1 MSKPRTQVERSTATR
16 QALLDAARRLFEQ
29 RGFDAVS
36 AEEIVSEASVTRG
49 ALYHHFEDGK
59 PGLFREVVREVMEEV
74 HARLTAE
81 GRRATTPLEALEL
94 GMNAFLRIC
103 TEPGYRRVLLLDG
116 PAVLGWY
123 QWRSLDLEYGLGL
136 LRRALEA
143 AVGSG
148 QIEVADVEMTTHLL
162 AGALV
167 DAALLLG
174 QARDQRAL
182 RRRLKATL
190 LRLLYGLR
198 PDARKEPTA
207 RGTRGPTSSRPPR
220 PAAPGRRFP

>member
-1 MSKPRTQVERSTATR
+1 MSKGRTQSERSIATR
-16 QALLDAARRLFEQ
+16 QALLQAARRLFEQ
-29 RGFDAVS
+29 RGFDAVA
-36 AEEIVSEASVTRG
+36 AEEIVAEARVTRG

-59 PGLFREVVREVMEEV
+59 PGLFREVVRTLMAEV

-81 GRRATTPLEALEL
+81 GQRARTPLEALEL
-94 GMNAFLRIC
+94 GMNAFLQTC
-103 TEPGYRRVLLLDG
+103 TEPGYRRILLLDG

-123 QWRSLDLEYGLGL
+123 EWRSLDLEYGLGL

-143 AVGSG
+143 AVATG
-148 QIEVADVEMTTHLL
+148 QVEVADVEMTTHLL

-190 LRLLYGLR
+190 LRLLHGLR
-198 PDARKEPTA
+198 PPVRA
-207 RGTRGPTSSRPPR
+207 S
-220 PAAPGRRFP
+220 

>member
-1 MSKPRTQVERSTATR
+1 MIHTVCMSKRRTQVERSSATR

-29 RGFDAVS
+29 RGFDDVA
-36 AEEIVSEASVTRG
+36 AEEIVAEARVTRG

-59 PGLFREVVREVMEEV
+59 PGLFREVVREVMQEV
-74 HARLTAE
+74 HARLAAE
-81 GRRATTPLEALEL
+81 GQRARTPLEALEQ
-94 GMNAFLRIC
+94 GMDTFLRIC

-143 AVGSG
+143 AVARG

-174 QARDQRAL
+174 QGRDQRAL
-182 RRRLKATL
+182 HRRLRATL
-190 LRLLYGLR
+190 LRLVQGLR
-198 PDARKEPTA
+198 REPRKGPARRAPPA
-207 RGTRGPTSSRPPR
+207 R
-220 PAAPGRRFP
+220 